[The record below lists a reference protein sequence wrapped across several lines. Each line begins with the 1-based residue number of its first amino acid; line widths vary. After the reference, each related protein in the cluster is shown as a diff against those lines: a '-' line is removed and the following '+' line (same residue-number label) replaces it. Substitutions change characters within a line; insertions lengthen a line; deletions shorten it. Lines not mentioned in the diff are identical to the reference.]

1 MGSRHG
7 YPAVPLPASSVNH
20 RLNADKTNTTSA
32 DNTQRQKRTRKPS

>member
-20 RLNADKTNTTSA
+20 RLNADETNTTHYE
-32 DNTQRQKRTRKPS
+32 RKEQESLANAR